1 MKELPLNKR
10 IGLLS
15 EIKNLRKHLE
25 KGCVSGIPT
34 GAETENERL
43 FKSKIKVAKAVSTV
57 LFYLYNSRI
66 SNVNRGKIVFNS
78 PLPLQKSSS
87 GGRLEK
93 VWIFLKMK
101 RIPEKT
107 EIIL

>member
-34 GAETENERL
+34 GTETENERL

-57 LFYLYNSRI
+57 LFYVYNSRI
-66 SNVNRGKIVFNS
+66 SMLTEEKLSLIALCLF
-78 PLPLQKSSS
+78 KSHH
-87 GGRLEK
+87 L
-93 VWIFLKMK
+93 VVV
-101 RIPEKT
+101 
-107 EIIL
+107 

>member
-57 LFYLYNSRI
+57 LFYVYNSRI
-66 SNVNRGKIVFNS
+66 SNVNRGKVVFNS

-93 VWIFLKMK
+93 VCIFLKMK